1 MGILKFQYGYSL
13 ISCLPNFL
21 LMKIPNFCCCILFS
35 LAPILTTAQITAP
48 DVKQS
53 QYITVL
59 GIAQDGGYPQAGC
72 IAEHCL
78 RHWRGEE
85 KKRQVV
91 SLGLTDQASGQ
102 NWLFEA
108 TPDFTT
114 QLQQL
119 QQASGSSN
127 LSGIFLT
134 HAHMGHYAGLL
145 QLGREA
151 MGAKGMPVYVMPK
164 MKEFL
169 ETNAPWSQL
178 VSLGNIKLILMEQDQ
193 PIQLASNLRVTP
205 LKVPHRDEF
214 SETVGFR
221 IETTEKSLLF
231 IPDIDKWPLWEKDIR
246 AEVARVDVALLDATF
261 YQEGELPNRNMS
273 EIPHPFVAE
282 TISLFSPL
290 SDSVKRKIKFI
301 HFNHTNPLIFDGPE
315 RKTVKNLGY
324 AVATEGERILL
335 NN

>member
-1 MGILKFQYGYSL
+1 MSIRMFWFSCSL
-13 ISCLPNFL
+13 ML
-21 LMKIPNFCCCILFS
+21 LSRIIHAQ
-35 LAPILTTAQITAP
+35 APEGSIQS
-48 DVKQS
+48 S

-72 IAEHCL
+72 TAEHCL

-85 KKRQVV
+85 DKRHVV

-119 QQASGSSN
+119 QQASGSTN

-151 MGAKGMPVYVMPK
+151 MGAKGIPVYVMPR
-164 MKEFL
+164 MKKFL
-169 ETNAPWSQL
+169 ENNAPWSQL
-178 VSLGNIKLILMEQDQ
+178 VALGNIKLILMEQDT
-193 PIQLASNLRVTP
+193 PIQLTPTLRVIP
-205 LKVPHRDEF
+205 LQVPHRDEF

-221 IETTEKSLLF
+221 IETSEKSLLF

-246 AEVARVDVALLDATF
+246 AEVARVEVALLDATF

-282 TISLFSPL
+282 TIALFSPL
-290 SDSVKRKIKFI
+290 PAAEKRKVKFI
-301 HFNHTNPLIFDGPE
+301 HFNHTNPLMLEGPE
-315 RKTVKNLGY
+315 RDAVKQLGFE
-324 AVATEGERILL
+324 VATEGERILL
-335 NN
+335 KK

>member
-1 MGILKFQYGYSL
+1 
-13 ISCLPNFL
+13 
-21 LMKIPNFCCCILFS
+21 MKRFNSWVCILLF
-35 LAPILTTAQITAP
+35 LAPIYTKGQITEP
-48 DVKQS
+48 GTKQS
-53 QYITVL
+53 QYITIL

-72 IAEHCL
+72 QEEHCQ

-85 KKRQVV
+85 AKRHVV

-108 TPDFTT
+108 TPDFTM
-114 QLQQL
+114 QLHQL
-119 QQASGSSN
+119 QQASGTTN

-134 HAHMGHYAGLL
+134 HAHIGHYAGLL

-151 MGAKGMPVYVMPK
+151 MGAKGMPVYVMPR

-169 ETNAPWSQL
+169 EKNAPWSQL
-178 VSLGNIKLILMEQDQ
+178 VTLGNIKLILMEQDKS
-193 PIQLASNLRVTP
+193 IQLTPTLRVTP
-205 LKVPHRDEF
+205 LLVPHRDEF

-221 IETTEKSLLF
+221 VETSEKSLLF

-282 TISLFSPL
+282 TMALFSLLPAAE
-290 SDSVKRKIKFI
+290 KRKIKFI
-301 HFNHTNPLIFDGPE
+301 HFNHTNPLLLEGPE
-315 RKTVKNLGY
+315 REAVKKLGFQ
-324 AVATEGERILL
+324 VATEGERIELR
-335 NN
+335 N

>member
-1 MGILKFQYGYSL
+1 
-13 ISCLPNFL
+13 
-21 LMKIPNFCCCILFS
+21 MKSYNLWYCILLF
-35 LAPILTTAQITAP
+35 LVPILTTAQIKAP
-48 DVKQS
+48 EEKQS

-72 IAEHCL
+72 NGEHCL

-108 TPDFTT
+108 TPDFTS

-119 QQASGSSN
+119 QQASGLAK

-151 MGAKGMPVYVMPK
+151 MGAQGIPVYVMPK

-169 ETNAPWSQL
+169 EANAPWSQL
-178 VSLGNIKLILMEQDQ
+178 VTLGNIKLVLIEADT

-205 LKVPHRDEF
+205 LIVPHRDEF
-214 SETVGFR
+214 SETVGYR
-221 IETTEKSLLF
+221 IETAEKSLLF
-231 IPDIDKWPLWEKDIR
+231 IPDIDKWPLWDRDIR
-246 AEVARVDVALLDATF
+246 AEVARVDLALLDATF

-290 SDSVKRKIKFI
+290 PESEKRKVKFI
-301 HFNHTNPLIFDGPE
+301 HFNHTNPLIFEGPE
-315 RKTVKNLGY
+315 RIQVKNLGFG
-324 AVATEGERILL
+324 VATEGERIELK
-335 NN
+335 N

>member
-1 MGILKFQYGYSL
+1 
-13 ISCLPNFL
+13 
-21 LMKIPNFCCCILFS
+21 MKSYNLWYCILLF
-35 LAPILTTAQITAP
+35 LVPILTTAQIKAP
-48 DVKQS
+48 EEKQS

-72 IAEHCL
+72 NAEHCL

-108 TPDFTT
+108 TPDFTA
-114 QLQQL
+114 QMQQL
-119 QQASGSSN
+119 QQASGLAK

-151 MGAKGMPVYVMPK
+151 MGAQGIPVYVMPK

-169 ETNAPWSQL
+169 EANAPWSQW
-178 VSLGNIKLILMEQDQ
+178 VTLGNIKLVLIEADT

-205 LKVPHRDEF
+205 LIVPHRDEF
-214 SETVGFR
+214 SETVGYR
-221 IETTEKSLLF
+221 IETAEKSLLF
-231 IPDIDKWPLWEKDIR
+231 IPDIDKWPLWDRDIR
-246 AEVARVDVALLDATF
+246 AEVARVDLALLDATF

-290 SDSVKRKIKFI
+290 PTAEKRKIKFI
-301 HFNHTNPLIFDGPE
+301 HFNHTNPLILEGPE
-315 RKTVKNLGY
+315 RNRVKNLGFD
-324 AVATEGERILL
+324 VATEGERILL
-335 NN
+335 KK

>member
-1 MGILKFQYGYSL
+1 
-13 ISCLPNFL
+13 
-21 LMKIPNFCCCILFS
+21 MKITNFYCSILFF
-35 LAPILTTAQITAP
+35 LAPILTNAQIKAP
-48 DVKQS
+48 EQKQS

-72 IAEHCL
+72 NAEHCL

-91 SLGLTDQASGQ
+91 SLGLTDHASGQ

-108 TPDFTT
+108 TPDFTA

-127 LSGIFLT
+127 LAGIFLT
-134 HAHMGHYAGLL
+134 HAHIGHYAGLL

-151 MGAKGMPVYVMPK
+151 MGAQGMPVYVMPK
-164 MKEFL
+164 MKQFL

-178 VSLGNIKLILMEQDQ
+178 VALGNIKLILMEADKS
-193 PIQLASNLRVTP
+193 IHLASNLRVTP

-221 IETTEKSLLF
+221 IETAEKSLLF
-231 IPDIDKWPLWEKDIR
+231 IPDIDKWPLWDRDIR

-261 YQEGELPNRNMS
+261 YEDGELPNRNMS

-290 SDSVKRKIKFI
+290 SESEKRKIKFI
-301 HFNHTNPLIFDGPE
+301 HFNHTNPLIFEGPE
-315 RKTVKNLGY
+315 RKQVKNLGFS
-324 AVATEGERILL
+324 VATEGERIELKK
-335 NN
+335 

>member
-1 MGILKFQYGYSL
+1 
-13 ISCLPNFL
+13 
-21 LMKIPNFCCCILFS
+21 MKSYNLWRCILFF
-35 LAPILTTAQITAP
+35 LAPILSKGQIAVP
-48 DVKQS
+48 GIQQS
-53 QYITVL
+53 QYVTVL

-72 IAEHCL
+72 KAEHCL

-108 TPDFTT
+108 TPDFTA

-119 QQASGSSN
+119 QQASGSTN

-151 MGAKGMPVYVMPK
+151 MGAQGMPVYVMPK

-178 VSLGNIKLILMEQDQ
+178 VSLGNIKLVVIEADM
-193 PIQLASNLRVTP
+193 PIQLAPNLRVIP

-221 IETTEKSLLF
+221 IETAEKSLLF
-231 IPDIDKWPLWEKDIR
+231 IPDIDKWPLWDRDIR

-261 YQEGELPNRNMS
+261 YEVGELPNRNMS
-273 EIPHPFVAE
+273 EIPHPFVSE

-290 SDSVKRKIKFI
+290 SESEKRKVKFI
-301 HFNHTNPLIFDGPE
+301 HFNHTNPLIFEGPE
-315 RKTVKNLGY
+315 RETVKKLGFE
-324 AVATEGERILL
+324 VATEGERIQLKK
-335 NN
+335 

>member
-1 MGILKFQYGYSL
+1 MSIRTRWNFFSL
-13 ISCLPNFL
+13 V
-21 LMKIPNFCCCILFS
+21 LFS
-35 LAPILTTAQITAP
+35 SVLQAQVPNAAA
-48 DVKQS
+48 QSS
-53 QYITVL
+53 QYITLL

-72 IAEHCL
+72 TEEHCL

-85 KKRQVV
+85 DKRQVV
-91 SLGLTDQASGQ
+91 SLGLTDQESEQ
-102 NWLFEA
+102 NWMFEA
-108 TPDFTT
+108 TPDFTR

-119 QQASGSSN
+119 QQASGIAN

-151 MGAKGMPVYVMPK
+151 MGAKGIPVYVMPR
-164 MKEFL
+164 MKKFL

-178 VSLGNIKLILMEQDQ
+178 VALGNIKLILMEQDH
-193 PIQLASNLRVTP
+193 PIQLTPNLRVIP
-205 LKVPHRDEF
+205 LQVPHRDEF

-221 IETTEKSLLF
+221 VESTEKSLLF

-273 EIPHPFVAE
+273 EIPHPFVEE
-282 TISLFSPL
+282 TMSLFSPL
-290 SDSVKRKIKFI
+290 PAAEKRKVKFI
-301 HFNHTNPLIFDGPE
+301 HFNHTNPLILEGPE
-315 RKTVKNLGY
+315 REKVKSLGFE
-324 AVATEGERILL
+324 VATEGERIVLKK
-335 NN
+335 

>member
-1 MGILKFQYGYSL
+1 MSIRKVW
-13 ISCLPNFL
+13 
-21 LMKIPNFCCCILFS
+21 FCCS
-35 LAPILTTAQITAP
+35 LVLLPVIIH
-48 DVKQS
+48 S
-53 QYITVL
+53 QTLESVTKTSQFITVL

-72 IAEHCL
+72 NAEHCL
-78 RHWRGEE
+78 LHWRGVES
-85 KKRQVV
+85 KRHVV

-108 TPDFTT
+108 TPDLTT

-119 QQASGSSN
+119 QQASGTSN

-151 MGAKGMPVYVMPK
+151 MGAIGMPVYVMPR

-178 VSLGNIKLILMEQDQ
+178 VTLRNIKLILMEQDN
-193 PIQLASNLRVTP
+193 PIHLTPTLRVIP

-221 IETTEKSLLF
+221 IETSEKSLLF

-282 TISLFSPL
+282 TIALFSSLPAAEKQK
-290 SDSVKRKIKFI
+290 VKFI
-301 HFNHTNPLIFDGPE
+301 HFNHTNPLILEGAERDRVKSLGFD
-315 RKTVKNLGY
+315 L
-324 AVATEGERILL
+324 ATEGERILL
-335 NN
+335 RY

>member
-1 MGILKFQYGYSL
+1 M
-13 ISCLPNFL
+13 L
-21 LMKIPNFCCCILFS
+21 LSRVIH
-35 LAPILTTAQITAP
+35 AQALEGSI
-48 DVKQS
+48 QSS

-72 IAEHCL
+72 TAEHCL

-85 KKRQVV
+85 DKRHVV

-119 QQASGSSN
+119 QQASGSTN

-151 MGAKGMPVYVMPK
+151 MGAKGIPVYVMPR
-164 MKEFL
+164 MKKFL
-169 ETNAPWSQL
+169 ENNAPWSQL
-178 VSLGNIKLILMEQDQ
+178 VALGNIKLILMEQDK
-193 PIQLASNLRVTP
+193 PIQLTPTLRVRP
-205 LKVPHRDEF
+205 LQVPHRDEF

-221 IETTEKSLLF
+221 IETSEKSLLF

-246 AEVARVDVALLDATF
+246 AEVARVEVALLDATF

-282 TISLFSPL
+282 TIALFSPL
-290 SDSVKRKIKFI
+290 PAAEKRKVKFI
-301 HFNHTNPLIFDGPE
+301 HFNHTNPLMLEGPE
-315 RKTVKNLGY
+315 RDAVKQLGFE
-324 AVATEGERILL
+324 VATEGERIQLKK
-335 NN
+335 

>member
-1 MGILKFQYGYSL
+1 
-13 ISCLPNFL
+13 
-21 LMKIPNFCCCILFS
+21 MKIINFYCSIVFFLV
-35 LAPILTTAQITAP
+35 PILTTAQIKAP
-48 DVKQS
+48 NGMQS

-72 IAEHCL
+72 TAEHCL

-85 KKRQVV
+85 AKRQVV

-102 NWLFEA
+102 NWIFEA
-108 TPDFTT
+108 TPDFTS

-119 QQASGSSN
+119 QKASGSAN

-134 HAHMGHYAGLL
+134 HAHMGHYVGLL

-151 MGAKGMPVYVMPK
+151 MGAQGMPVYVMPK

-169 ETNAPWSQL
+169 ENNAPWSQL
-178 VSLGNIKLILMEQDQ
+178 VSLGNIKLVVMEADQ
-193 PIQLASNLRVTP
+193 PIQLATDLRVTP

-221 IETTEKSLLF
+221 IETAEKSLLF
-231 IPDIDKWPLWEKDIR
+231 IPDIDKWPLWDRDIR
-246 AEVARVDVALLDATF
+246 AEVARVDFALLDATF
-261 YQEGELPNRNMS
+261 YEDGELPNRNMR
-273 EIPHPFVAE
+273 EIPHPFVSE

-290 SDSVKRKIKFI
+290 SESEKRKVKFI
-301 HFNHTNPLIFDGPE
+301 HFNHTNPLIFEGPE
-315 RKTVKNLGY
+315 RAAVKNLGFD
-324 AVATEGERILL
+324 VATEGERIELKK
-335 NN
+335 

>member
-1 MGILKFQYGYSL
+1 
-13 ISCLPNFL
+13 
-21 LMKIPNFCCCILFS
+21 
-35 LAPILTTAQITAP
+35 
-48 DVKQS
+48 
-53 QYITVL
+53 
-59 GIAQDGGYPQAGC
+59 
-72 IAEHCL
+72 
-78 RHWRGEE
+78 
-85 KKRQVV
+85 VV

-108 TPDFTT
+108 TPDFTA

-119 QQASGSSN
+119 QQASGSTN

-134 HAHMGHYAGLL
+134 HAHMGHYVGLL

-151 MGAKGMPVYVMPK
+151 MGAQGMPVYVMPK

-178 VSLGNIKLILMEQDQ
+178 VSLGNINLVLIEADT

-214 SETVGFR
+214 SETVGYR
-221 IETTEKSLLF
+221 IETAEKSLLF
-231 IPDIDKWPLWEKDIR
+231 IPDIDKWPLWDRDIR
-246 AEVARVDVALLDATF
+246 AEVARVDLALLDATF
-261 YQEGELPNRNMS
+261 YEAGELPNRNMS

-290 SDSVKRKIKFI
+290 PESEKRKVKFI
-301 HFNHTNPLIFDGPE
+301 HFNHTNPLIFEGRE
-315 RKTVKNLGY
+315 RNQVKNLGFG
-324 AVATEGERILL
+324 VATEGERIELKK
-335 NN
+335 

>member
-1 MGILKFQYGYSL
+1 MSIRTIWF
-13 ISCLPNFL
+13 CCL
-21 LMKIPNFCCCILFS
+21 LMLLPGISF
-35 LAPILTTAQITAP
+35 AQSQEAAT
-48 DVKQS
+48 KSS

-72 IAEHCL
+72 TAEHCL

-85 KKRQVV
+85 EKRQVV

-108 TPDFTT
+108 TPDFTS

-119 QQASGSSN
+119 QQASGSSS

-151 MGAKGMPVYVMPK
+151 MGAKGIPVYVMPR

-169 ETNAPWSQL
+169 EKNAPWSQL
-178 VSLGNIKLILMEQDQ
+178 VALGNIKLILMEQDQ
-193 PIQLASNLRVTP
+193 PIQLTPNLRVIP

-221 IETTEKSLLF
+221 IETNEKSLLF

-246 AEVARVDVALLDATF
+246 VEVARVDVALLDATF
-261 YQEGELPNRNMS
+261 YQEGELPYRNMS

-282 TISLFSPL
+282 SIALFSPL
-290 SDSVKRKIKFI
+290 PAVEKRKVKFI
-301 HFNHTNPLIFDGPE
+301 HFNHTNPLILEGSE
-315 RKTVKNLGY
+315 RDAVKKLGFE
-324 AVATEGERILL
+324 VATEGERIVLK
-335 NN
+335 N

>member
-1 MGILKFQYGYSL
+1 MKSY
-13 ISCLPNFL
+13 NFWG
-21 LMKIPNFCCCILFS
+21 FILFF

-72 IAEHCL
+72 SAEHCL
-78 RHWRGEE
+78 RHWRGKE

-145 QLGREA
+145 QLGLEA

-178 VSLGNIKLILMEQDQ
+178 VSLGNIKLILMEADI

-282 TISLFSPL
+282 TISLFSLL

-335 NN
+335 KK

>member
-1 MGILKFQYGYSL
+1 
-13 ISCLPNFL
+13 
-21 LMKIPNFCCCILFS
+21 MKIIKYGFIFFLGLVS
-35 LAPILTTAQITAP
+35 YGTMAQTTNQGI
-48 DVKQS
+48 KSS

-72 IAEHCL
+72 TAEHCL

-85 KKRQVV
+85 EKRHVV
-91 SLGLTDQASGQ
+91 SLGLTDQESGQ
-102 NWLFEA
+102 NWWFEA
-108 TPDFTT
+108 TPDFTA

-119 QQASGSSN
+119 QQASGSTN

-151 MGAKGMPVYVMPK
+151 MGAKGMPVYVMPR

-178 VSLGNIKLILMEQDQ
+178 VALGNIKLILMEKDQ
-193 PIQLASNLRVTP
+193 PIQLTSNLRVTP

-221 IETTEKSLLF
+221 VETIEKSLLF

-282 TISLFSPL
+282 TITLFSPL
-290 SDSVKRKIKFI
+290 PAAEKRKIKFI
-301 HFNHTNPLIFDGPE
+301 HFNHTNPLILEGPE
-315 RKTVKNLGY
+315 RDVVNKLGFE
-324 AVATEGERILL
+324 VATEGERIVLKK
-335 NN
+335 

>member
-1 MGILKFQYGYSL
+1 
-13 ISCLPNFL
+13 
-21 LMKIPNFCCCILFS
+21 MKSYNYWGCILFF
-35 LAPILTTAQITAP
+35 LAPILTKGQIAVPGAQ
-48 DVKQS
+48 QS

-72 IAEHCL
+72 KAEHCL

-108 TPDFTT
+108 TPDFTA

-119 QQASGSSN
+119 QQASGSFN
-127 LSGIFLT
+127 LSGIFIT

-151 MGAKGMPVYVMPK
+151 MGAQGMPVYVMPK
-164 MKEFL
+164 MKKFL

-178 VSLGNIKLILMEQDQ
+178 VSLGNIKLILMEEDK

-221 IETTEKSLLF
+221 IETAEKSLLF
-231 IPDIDKWPLWEKDIR
+231 IPDIDKWPLWDRDIR

-261 YQEGELPNRNMS
+261 YQDGELPNRDMR

-290 SDSVKRKIKFI
+290 SEREKRKVKFI
-301 HFNHTNPLIFDGPE
+301 HFNHTNPLIFEGPE
-315 RKTVKNLGY
+315 RKQVKNLGFE
-324 AVATEGERILL
+324 VATEGERIQLKK
-335 NN
+335 

>member
-1 MGILKFQYGYSL
+1 MKSY
-13 ISCLPNFL
+13 NF
-21 LMKIPNFCCCILFS
+21 FCSILFS
-35 LAPILTTAQITAP
+35 LVPILTTAQIKAP
-48 DVKQS
+48 NGMQS
-53 QYITVL
+53 QYVTVL

-72 IAEHCL
+72 TAEHCQ

-108 TPDFTT
+108 TPDFTS

-119 QQASGSSN
+119 QQASGSSK

-151 MGAKGMPVYVMPK
+151 MGAQGMPVYVMPK

-178 VSLGNIKLILMEQDQ
+178 VSLGNIKLVVMEADKS
-193 PIQLASNLRVTP
+193 IQLATALWVTP

-221 IETTEKSLLF
+221 IETAEKSLLF
-231 IPDIDKWPLWEKDIR
+231 IPDIDKWPLWDRDIR
-246 AEVARVDVALLDATF
+246 SEVARVDVALLDATF
-261 YQEGELPNRNMS
+261 YEDGELPNRNMS
-273 EIPHPFVAE
+273 EIPHPFVSE
-282 TISLFSPL
+282 TISLFSSL
-290 SDSVKRKIKFI
+290 SASEKRKVKFI
-301 HFNHTNPLIFDGPE
+301 HFNHTNPLIFEGPE
-315 RKTVKNLGY
+315 REQVKKLGFG
-324 AVATEGERILL
+324 VATEGERIQLKK
-335 NN
+335 

>member
-1 MGILKFQYGYSL
+1 
-13 ISCLPNFL
+13 
-21 LMKIPNFCCCILFS
+21 MKSYKYWSCILFF
-35 LAPILTTAQITAP
+35 LLPILTKGQIAVP
-48 DVKQS
+48 GIQQS
-53 QYITVL
+53 QYVTVL

-72 IAEHCL
+72 QAEHCL

-108 TPDFTT
+108 TPDFTA

-119 QQASGSSN
+119 QQASGSFN
-127 LSGIFLT
+127 LSGIFIT

-151 MGAKGMPVYVMPK
+151 MGAQGMPVYVMPK
-164 MKEFL
+164 MKKFL

-178 VSLGNIKLILMEQDQ
+178 VSLGNIKLILMEEDK

-221 IETTEKSLLF
+221 IETAEKSLLF
-231 IPDIDKWPLWEKDIR
+231 IPDIDKWPLWDRDIR

-261 YQEGELPNRNMS
+261 YQDGELPNRDMR

-290 SDSVKRKIKFI
+290 SEREKRKVKFI
-301 HFNHTNPLIFDGPE
+301 HFNHTNPLIFEGPE
-315 RKTVKNLGY
+315 RKQVKNLGFE
-324 AVATEGERILL
+324 VATEGERIQLKK
-335 NN
+335 

>member
-1 MGILKFQYGYSL
+1 MNRNNYWV
-13 ISCLPNFL
+13 
-21 LMKIPNFCCCILFS
+21 CILYF
-35 LAPILTTAQITAP
+35 LAPIYTMGQITLP
-48 DVKQS
+48 ETKQS

-72 IAEHCL
+72 TAEHCL

-85 KKRQVV
+85 AKRQVV

-108 TPDFTT
+108 TPDFTA

-119 QQASGSSN
+119 QQASGSTN

-151 MGAKGMPVYVMPK
+151 MGAQGMLVYVMPR

-178 VSLGNIKLILMEQDQ
+178 VALGNIKLILMEQGQ
-193 PIQLASNLRVTP
+193 PIQLTSNLRVIP
-205 LKVPHRDEF
+205 LQVPHRDEF

-221 IETTEKSLLF
+221 VETNEKSLLF

-282 TISLFSPL
+282 TVTLFSPL
-290 SDSVKRKIKFI
+290 PAAEKRKVKFI
-301 HFNHTNPLIFDGPE
+301 HFNHTNPLILEGPE
-315 RKTVKNLGY
+315 RDAVKKLGFE
-324 AVATEGERILL
+324 VATEGERIVLKK
-335 NN
+335 

>member
-1 MGILKFQYGYSL
+1 
-13 ISCLPNFL
+13 
-21 LMKIPNFCCCILFS
+21 MKIPNFCCCILFS

-178 VSLGNIKLILMEQDQ
+178 VSLGNIKLFLMEQDQ

-290 SDSVKRKIKFI
+290 PAAEKRKIKFI
-301 HFNHTNPLIFDGPE
+301 HFNHTNPLILEGPE
-315 RKTVKNLGY
+315 RDAVKNLGY

>member
-1 MGILKFQYGYSL
+1 M
-13 ISCLPNFL
+13 L
-21 LMKIPNFCCCILFS
+21 LSKALQ
-35 LAPILTTAQITAP
+35 AQVQDGAAQSSSFIT
-48 DVKQS
+48 
-53 QYITVL
+53 IL

-72 IAEHCL
+72 QEEHCQ
-78 RHWRGEE
+78 RYWRGEE
-85 KKRQVV
+85 AKRQVV
-91 SLGLTDQASGQ
+91 SLGLSDQASGQ

-108 TPDFTT
+108 TPDFTA

-119 QQASGSSN
+119 QEVSGTTN

-151 MGAKGMPVYVMPK
+151 MGAKGMPVYVMPR

-169 ETNAPWSQL
+169 EKNAPWNQL
-178 VSLGNIKLILMEQDQ
+178 VTLGNIKLISMEQDKS
-193 PIQLASNLRVTP
+193 IQLTPTLWVTP
-205 LKVPHRDEF
+205 MKVPHRDEF

-231 IPDIDKWPLWEKDIR
+231 IPDIDKWPLWDRDIR
-246 AEVARVDVALLDATF
+246 TEVARVDVALLDATF

-282 TISLFSPL
+282 T
-290 SDSVKRKIKFI
+290 
-301 HFNHTNPLIFDGPE
+301 
-315 RKTVKNLGY
+315 
-324 AVATEGERILL
+324 
-335 NN
+335 

>member
-1 MGILKFQYGYSL
+1 M
-13 ISCLPNFL
+13 
-21 LMKIPNFCCCILFS
+21 
-35 LAPILTTAQITAP
+35 
-48 DVKQS
+48 QS
-53 QYITVL
+53 QYVTVL

-72 IAEHCL
+72 TAEHCQ

-85 KKRQVV
+85 KKRLVV
-91 SLGLTDQASGQ
+91 SIGLTNQASGQ

-108 TPDFTT
+108 TPDFTA

-119 QQASGSSN
+119 QTASGLTN

-134 HAHMGHYAGLL
+134 HAHIGHYAGLL

-151 MGAKGMPVYVMPK
+151 MGAQGMPVYVMPK
-164 MKEFL
+164 MKKFL

-178 VSLGNIKLILMEQDQ
+178 VSLGNIKLILMEEDK

-221 IETTEKSLLF
+221 IETAEKSLLF
-231 IPDIDKWPLWEKDIR
+231 IPDIDKWPLWDRDIR
-246 AEVARVDVALLDATF
+246 TEVARVDVALLDATF

-273 EIPHPFVAE
+273 EIPHPFVSE
-282 TISLFSPL
+282 TISLFSLL
-290 SDSVKRKIKFI
+290 SEREKRKVKFI
-301 HFNHTNPLIFDGPE
+301 HFNHTNPLIFEGPE
-315 RKTVKNLGY
+315 REQVKKLGY
-324 AVATEGERILL
+324 AVATEGERIELKK
-335 NN
+335 

>member
-1 MGILKFQYGYSL
+1 
-13 ISCLPNFL
+13 
-21 LMKIPNFCCCILFS
+21 MKIIKYGFIFFLGLVS
-35 LAPILTTAQITAP
+35 YGTMAQTTNQGI
-48 DVKQS
+48 KSS

-59 GIAQDGGYPQAGC
+59 GIAQDGVYPQAGC
-72 IAEHCL
+72 TAEHCL

-85 KKRQVV
+85 EKRHVV
-91 SLGLTDQASGQ
+91 SLGLTDQESGQ

-108 TPDFTT
+108 TPDFTA

-119 QQASGSSN
+119 QQASGSTN

-151 MGAKGMPVYVMPK
+151 MGAKGMPVYVMPR

-178 VSLGNIKLILMEQDQ
+178 VALGNIKLILMEKDQ
-193 PIQLASNLRVTP
+193 PIQLTSNLRVTP

-221 IETTEKSLLF
+221 VETIEKSLLF

-282 TISLFSPL
+282 TITLFSPL
-290 SDSVKRKIKFI
+290 PAAEKRKIKFI
-301 HFNHTNPLIFDGPE
+301 HFNHTNPLILEGPE
-315 RKTVKNLGY
+315 RDVVNKLGFE
-324 AVATEGERILL
+324 VATEGERIVLKK
-335 NN
+335 

>member
-1 MGILKFQYGYSL
+1 M
-13 ISCLPNFL
+13 
-21 LMKIPNFCCCILFS
+21 
-35 LAPILTTAQITAP
+35 
-48 DVKQS
+48 QS
-53 QYITVL
+53 QYVTVL

-72 IAEHCL
+72 TAEHCQ

-91 SLGLTDQASGQ
+91 SIGLTNQASGQ

-108 TPDFTT
+108 TPDFTA

-119 QQASGSSN
+119 QTASGLTN

-134 HAHMGHYAGLL
+134 HAHIGHYAGLL

-151 MGAKGMPVYVMPK
+151 MGAQGMPVYVMPK
-164 MKEFL
+164 MKKFL

-178 VSLGNIKLILMEQDQ
+178 VSLGNIKLILMEEDK

-221 IETTEKSLLF
+221 IETAEKSLLF
-231 IPDIDKWPLWEKDIR
+231 IPDIDKWPLWDRDIR
-246 AEVARVDVALLDATF
+246 TEVARVDVALLDATF

-273 EIPHPFVAE
+273 EIPHPFVSE
-282 TISLFSPL
+282 TISLFSLL
-290 SDSVKRKIKFI
+290 SEREKRKVKFI
-301 HFNHTNPLIFDGPE
+301 HFNHTNPLIFEGPE
-315 RKTVKNLGY
+315 REQVKKLGY
-324 AVATEGERILL
+324 AVATEGERIELKK
-335 NN
+335 

>member
-1 MGILKFQYGYSL
+1 MSIRMFWFSCSL
-13 ISCLPNFL
+13 ML
-21 LMKIPNFCCCILFS
+21 LSRIIH
-35 LAPILTTAQITAP
+35 AQAP
-48 DVKQS
+48 DGSIQSS

-72 IAEHCL
+72 TAEHCL

-85 KKRQVV
+85 DKRHVV

-119 QQASGSSN
+119 QQASGSTN

-151 MGAKGMPVYVMPK
+151 MGAKGIPVYVMPR
-164 MKEFL
+164 MKKFL
-169 ETNAPWSQL
+169 ENNAPWSQL
-178 VSLGNIKLILMEQDQ
+178 VALGNIKLILMEQDK
-193 PIQLASNLRVTP
+193 PIQLTPTLRVRP
-205 LKVPHRDEF
+205 LQVPHRDEF

-221 IETTEKSLLF
+221 IETSEKSLLF

-246 AEVARVDVALLDATF
+246 AEVARVEVALLDATF

-282 TISLFSPL
+282 TIALFSPL
-290 SDSVKRKIKFI
+290 PAAEKRKVKFI
-301 HFNHTNPLIFDGPE
+301 HFNHTNPLMLEGPE
-315 RKTVKNLGY
+315 RDAVKQLGFE
-324 AVATEGERILL
+324 VATEGERIQLKK
-335 NN
+335 

>member
-1 MGILKFQYGYSL
+1 MIFKSFL
-13 ISCLPNFL
+13 ICFL
-21 LMKIPNFCCCILFS
+21 LLIPV
-35 LAPILTTAQITAP
+35 LTQGQSTGKERKT
-48 DVKQS
+48 S

-72 IAEHCL
+72 LEEQCQ

-108 TPDFTT
+108 SPDFTA
-114 QLQQL
+114 QFQQL
-119 QQASGSSN
+119 QQASGTN
-127 LSGIFLT
+127 DLSGIFLT

-151 MGAKGMPVYVMPK
+151 MGAKGMPVYVMPR

-169 ETNAPWSQL
+169 EKNAPWSQL
-178 VSLGNIKLILMEQDQ
+178 VTLGNIKLILMEQNQ
-193 PIQLASNLRVTP
+193 PIDLTSNLRVTP

-231 IPDIDKWPLWEKDIR
+231 IPDIDKWSLWEKDIR
-246 AEVARVDVALLDATF
+246 AEVARVDFALLDATF

-282 TISLFSPL
+282 TLALFAPL
-290 SDSVKRKIKFI
+290 PAAEKRKIKFI
-301 HFNHTNPLIFDGPE
+301 HFNHTNPLILEGPE
-315 RKTVKNLGY
+315 REKVRSLGFEI
-324 AVATEGERILL
+324 ATEGERIQLRK
-335 NN
+335 

>member
-1 MGILKFQYGYSL
+1 
-13 ISCLPNFL
+13 
-21 LMKIPNFCCCILFS
+21 MKNYNYWGCILFF

-48 DVKQS
+48 AVVQS

-72 IAEHCL
+72 KAEHCL

-85 KKRQVV
+85 QKRQVV
-91 SLGLTDQASGQ
+91 SLGLTNQASGQ

-108 TPDFTT
+108 TPDFTA

-119 QQASGSSN
+119 QQASGSTN
-127 LSGIFLT
+127 LSGIFLS
-134 HAHMGHYAGLL
+134 HAHIGHYAGLL
-145 QLGREA
+145 SLGREA
-151 MGAKGMPVYVMPK
+151 MGAQGIPVYVMPK

-169 ETNAPWSQL
+169 EKNAPWSQL
-178 VSLGNIKLILMEQDQ
+178 VSLGNIKLILMEQDI

-221 IETTEKSLLF
+221 LETAEKSLLF
-231 IPDIDKWPLWEKDIR
+231 IPDIDKWPLWDRDIR
-246 AEVARVDVALLDATF
+246 DEVARVDVALLDATF
-261 YQEGELPNRNMS
+261 YQEGELPNRDMR
-273 EIPHPFVAE
+273 EIPHPFVIE

-290 SDSVKRKIKFI
+290 PESEKRKIKFI

-315 RKTVKNLGY
+315 RITVKNLGFD
-324 AVATEGERILL
+324 VATEGERILL

>member
-1 MGILKFQYGYSL
+1 MSIRMFWFSCSL
-13 ISCLPNFL
+13 ML
-21 LMKIPNFCCCILFS
+21 LSRIIY
-35 LAPILTTAQITAP
+35 AQAP
-48 DVKQS
+48 DGSIQSS

-72 IAEHCL
+72 TAEHCL

-85 KKRQVV
+85 AKRHVV

-119 QQASGSSN
+119 QQASGSTK

-151 MGAKGMPVYVMPK
+151 MGAKGIPVYVMPR

-178 VSLGNIKLILMEQDQ
+178 VALGNIKLILMEQDT
-193 PIQLASNLRVTP
+193 PIQLTSNLRVTP
-205 LKVPHRDEF
+205 LQVPHRDEF

-221 IETTEKSLLF
+221 IETSEKSLLF
-231 IPDIDKWPLWEKDIR
+231 IPDIDKWPLWKRDIR

-282 TISLFSPL
+282 TITLFSPL
-290 SDSVKRKIKFI
+290 PAAEKRKVKFI
-301 HFNHTNPLIFDGPE
+301 HFNHTNPLILEGPE
-315 RKTVKNLGY
+315 RDAVKKLGFE
-324 AVATEGERILL
+324 VATEGERIVLKK
-335 NN
+335 

>member
-1 MGILKFQYGYSL
+1 
-13 ISCLPNFL
+13 
-21 LMKIPNFCCCILFS
+21 MKIIKYGFIFFLGLVS
-35 LAPILTTAQITAP
+35 YGTMAQTTNQGI
-48 DVKQS
+48 KSS

-72 IAEHCL
+72 TAEHCL

-85 KKRQVV
+85 EKRHVV
-91 SLGLTDQASGQ
+91 SLGLTDQESGQ

-108 TPDFTT
+108 TPDFTA

-119 QQASGSSN
+119 QQASGSTN

-151 MGAKGMPVYVMPK
+151 MGAKGMPVYVMPR

-178 VSLGNIKLILMEQDQ
+178 VALGNIKLILMEKDQ
-193 PIQLASNLRVTP
+193 PIQLTSNLRVTP

-221 IETTEKSLLF
+221 VETIEKSLLF

-282 TISLFSPL
+282 TITLFSPL
-290 SDSVKRKIKFI
+290 PAAEKRKVKFI
-301 HFNHTNPLIFDGPE
+301 HFNHTNPLILEGPE
-315 RKTVKNLGY
+315 RDAVKKLGFE
-324 AVATEGERILL
+324 VATEGERIVLKK
-335 NN
+335 

>member
-1 MGILKFQYGYSL
+1 MKSYNFWCGILF
-13 ISCLPNFL
+13 FL
-21 LMKIPNFCCCILFS
+21 S
-35 LAPILTTAQITAP
+35 PILTKGQIVVPGAQ
-48 DVKQS
+48 QS
-53 QYITVL
+53 QFITVL

-72 IAEHCL
+72 TAEHCL

-108 TPDFTT
+108 TPDFTA

-151 MGAKGMPVYVMPK
+151 MGAQGMPVYVMPK
-164 MKEFL
+164 MKAFL

-178 VSLGNIKLILMEQDQ
+178 VSLGNIKLILMEADQ
-193 PIQLASNLRVTP
+193 PIQLTSNLRVIP

-221 IETTEKSLLF
+221 IETAEKSLLF
-231 IPDIDKWPLWEKDIR
+231 IPDIDKWPLWNRDIR
-246 AEVARVDVALLDATF
+246 TEVARVDVALLDATF

-290 SDSVKRKIKFI
+290 SECEKRKVKFI
-301 HFNHTNPLIFDGPE
+301 HFNHTNPLIFEGPE
-315 RKTVKNLGY
+315 REQVKNLGFG
-324 AVATEGERILL
+324 VATEGERIELKY
-335 NN
+335 